1 MGLTAT
7 PLEGSY
13 HLGQMIYNDCGPPHG
28 RREPPERPS
37 GRAESERFS
46 VSMCVANINMRNA
59 LSYEIALFTYLSTV
73 VDLIE
78 SEPIPVEDTIPH
90 GPILTRNDFRALEA
104 CSKCSLGQGQKG
116 LRRHAVGR
124 RSMMVRRRLRNY
136 ALRKYVGNVIVLVY
150 HSCFHHPVSCSS
162 LPYCDSHGC

>member
-1 MGLTAT
+1 MAGVN
-7 PLEGSY
+7 
-13 HLGQMIYNDCGPPHG
+13 HLSDRVDAPNQNASLSLYVRGEYQHAERAKLRNCTIHVSLYRG
-28 RREPPERPS
+28 R
-37 GRAESERFS
+37 F
-46 VSMCVANINMRNA
+46 
-59 LSYEIALFTYLSTV
+59 
-73 VDLIE
+73 DHLIQ

-104 CSKCSLGQGQKG
+104 CSKSSLGQGQKG
-116 LRRHAVGR
+116 LRRHALGR

-150 HSCFHHPVSCSS
+150 HSCFRHPVSCSS